1 MKNKTKPKIHF
12 DSFGGSGPL
21 GVYWYD
27 APYGLA
33 QECVEGDGVVFL
45 SPNGELLGAIFDDVN
60 ESNDDQILVTAI
72 GHQIHLTVT
81 NKKVGVELKHIKRRA

>member
-1 MKNKTKPKIHF
+1 MTAKERIKIHF

-33 QECVEGDGVVFL
+33 QESAKGDGVVFL
-45 SPNGELLGAIFDDVN
+45 SPNGELLGAIFDDVD
-60 ESNDDQILVTAI
+60 EAQDDQVLMSTK
-72 GHQIHLTVT
+72 GHRIHIVVK
-81 NKKVGVELKHIKRRA
+81 NKKVNVDLTMKRRRA